1 MTKRSTY
8 KTSAIVLHSLDYGES
23 DRIITFYTNNFGKL
37 KGIAKG
43 ARRSKKRFPNALEL
57 FSRSNILF
65 SKRSGDGLALIESCD
80 VTNHYPC
87 IRSDLERTLV
97 ASYFIDLT
105 NQFTSEGKKNGNLFR
120 LLQDFLRLV
129 DSGNDLEIITRLFE
143 LHLLRLKGFE
153 PVLDRCIACGIS
165 VDETGNKY
173 LSFNSTD
180 GGVKCPECSSNNR
193 DSIPVSLGTI
203 KILLM
208 GKEMETGKIDRLSLS
223 EQAAGESRKILA
235 GFIRHLLG
243 KELKSLNVLNEV
255 RRMGIWGKQGG
266 SL

>member
-23 DRIITFYTNNFGKL
+23 DRIITFYTDNFGKL

-57 FSRSNILF
+57 FSHSNILF
-65 SKRSGDGLALIESCD
+65 SKRSRDGLALIENCD
-80 VTNHYPC
+80 VTNHYPG
-87 IRSDLERTLV
+87 IRSDLEKTLI

-105 NQFTSEGKKNGNLFR
+105 NQFTSEGKKNGALFQ
-120 LLQDFLRLV
+120 LLQDFLELINAG
-129 DSGNDLEIITRLFE
+129 DGSEIITRLFE
-143 LHLLRLKGFE
+143 LRLLRLKGFE
-153 PVLDRCIACGIS
+153 PVLDRCIACGVS
-165 VDETGNKY
+165 VDETGNRY
-173 LSFNSTD
+173 LLFNSTD

-208 GKEMETGKIDRLSLS
+208 GKEMETGKIDRLFLS
-223 EQAAGESRKILA
+223 GQAAKEGKEILA

-255 RRMGIWGKQGG
+255 REMGIWGKEGG